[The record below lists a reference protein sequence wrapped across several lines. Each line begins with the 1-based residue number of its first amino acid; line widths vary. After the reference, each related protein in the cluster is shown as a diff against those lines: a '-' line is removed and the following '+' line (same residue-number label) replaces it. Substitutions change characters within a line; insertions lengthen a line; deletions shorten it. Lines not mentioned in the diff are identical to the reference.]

1 MKIKDLIELLEE
13 ENPRAKLILE
23 FENQELTIDDLDIE
37 SSDTLVVLK
46 LLEK

>member
-13 ENPRAKLILE
+13 ENPKAKVIFE
-23 FENQELTIDDLDIE
+23 FEDRELTIDELGIE
-37 SSDTLVVLK
+37 SSDSLVVIK

>member
-13 ENPRAKLILE
+13 ENPKAKVIFE
-23 FENQELTIDDLDIE
+23 FEDQELAIDELDIE
-37 SSDTLVVLK
+37 SSDNLVVLK